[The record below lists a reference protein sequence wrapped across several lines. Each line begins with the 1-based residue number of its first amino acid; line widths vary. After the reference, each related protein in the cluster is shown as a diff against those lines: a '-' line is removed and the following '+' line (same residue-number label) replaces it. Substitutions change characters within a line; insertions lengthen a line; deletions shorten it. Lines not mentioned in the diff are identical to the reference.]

1 VTAVPWQLL
10 QLADTT
16 VPGRFKMWFLA
27 DGRVH
32 HVHLCVPRTLY
43 VDSEIVLEN
52 APADS
57 ARFSQATPGNGLMM
71 LVASIPGAVLQPA
84 PNKILPGGR
93 KPVHLYEMSMPES
106 EYVAAVSDL
115 STALS
120 APHIRSVYEERM
132 PLALSASLA
141 LGCVVKVAP
150 HAANKSLTGDFQ
162 ISDFK
167 VRTST
172 ETPYLELPPSMHSRQ
187 LSQSQQSQ
195 GAVVEEEPLGPN
207 LRYVALFSSGDA
219 SHGRAVFCL
228 YMPAS
233 CRALLVVVQPSAS
246 AVREVSVALLERA
259 WKEAVHAAAAAAAAG
274 EPVGYVPPQVEW
286 TVEYARDAL
295 DAGRLL
301 QRALVSHKREQRGAM
316 VCAVQ
321 APQSSGHLAV
331 SAMPALSEVPCVD
344 VPSHAGD
351 SKYPP
356 LQWQARAA
364 RRAAHRVSAIGEWLR
379 ERAAL
384 ARYAHVPLA
393 NLAGDATVAVADVL
407 FARNLRAANHLLWV
421 CDVTLPDLGVES
433 KGDDGDVDD
442 AASTALPAAHVVL
455 PAAAAGAAA
464 LAGGNVG
471 AGAALRRDTAGVSP
485 EVVSAGA
492 YRSISVE
499 LKLHHLAV
507 AAVQQ
512 AAALGDLEGSSSVEG
527 ASGSAGPAFKV
538 LKNLVA
544 AWLQDASANMNQIAD
559 ALLQSLYRWV
569 CHPSSALRDP
579 ALQTALQTL
588 MAKLFAQLVSEMR
601 RLGAVIVAANF
612 NTVIICTG
620 KRNATAAVGYTQYLL
635 DALRKREL
643 FSWLDLA
650 PQRWWHVLLF
660 RDPYNWG
667 GIDVPEAHVAAAKQL
682 AGVGRSEA
690 EEDCQMMDEAE
701 PTVRYQWN
709 LKEYLPPA
717 LQEEMVLLL
726 TEFIYLPW
734 KEAQA
739 AEQQG
744 ASQAAGSQ
752 AVAVAHTAEDVQ
764 TTYLQKAVPGYF
776 TERLLKLAGEAARS
790 ILPSSEHPAHQ
801 FPQLAGSYLSKEELG
816 SPALAFVRTIC
827 ALLSLD
833 LRCMDAVAILRRQL
847 LKLLKVREFSQAADF
862 KEACLALT
870 LPDVICSYCNDCR
883 DLDLC
888 RDEQLL
894 QHSKQQDPSA
904 SAAGNRRAEGD
915 EAWCCRQ
922 CRQSYDM
929 EAIEQRL
936 VLALNQ
942 HVRTY
947 ELQDLACVRCR
958 AVTSSHLRGA
968 CGACGGDLRC
978 TVPSNV
984 RRTQLTVFRN
994 VAAFHG
1000 FPLLQEMAEWLL
1012 QDGQMGL

>member
-1 VTAVPWQLL
+1 
-10 QLADTT
+10 
-16 VPGRFKMWFLA
+16 
-27 DGRVH
+27 
-32 HVHLCVPRTLY
+32 
-43 VDSEIVLEN
+43 
-52 APADS
+52 
-57 ARFSQATPGNGLMM
+57 
-71 LVASIPGAVLQPA
+71 
-84 PNKILPGGR
+84 
-93 KPVHLYEMSMPES
+93 
-106 EYVAAVSDL
+106 
-115 STALS
+115 
-120 APHIRSVYEERM
+120 
-132 PLALSASLA
+132 
-141 LGCVVKVAP
+141 
-150 HAANKSLTGDFQ
+150 
-162 ISDFK
+162 
-167 VRTST
+167 
-172 ETPYLELPPSMHSRQ
+172 
-187 LSQSQQSQ
+187 
-195 GAVVEEEPLGPN
+195 
-207 LRYVALFSSGDA
+207 
-219 SHGRAVFCL
+219 
-228 YMPAS
+228 
-233 CRALLVVVQPSAS
+233 
-246 AVREVSVALLERA
+246 
-259 WKEAVHAAAAAAAAG
+259 
-274 EPVGYVPPQVEW
+274 
-286 TVEYARDAL
+286 
-295 DAGRLL
+295 
-301 QRALVSHKREQRGAM
+301 
-316 VCAVQ
+316 
-321 APQSSGHLAV
+321 
-331 SAMPALSEVPCVD
+331 
-344 VPSHAGD
+344 
-351 SKYPP
+351 
-356 LQWQARAA
+356 
-364 RRAAHRVSAIGEWLR
+364 
-379 ERAAL
+379 
-384 ARYAHVPLA
+384 
-393 NLAGDATVAVADVL
+393 
-407 FARNLRAANHLLWV
+407 
-421 CDVTLPDLGVES
+421 
-433 KGDDGDVDD
+433 
-442 AASTALPAAHVVL
+442 
-455 PAAAAGAAA
+455 
-464 LAGGNVG
+464 
-471 AGAALRRDTAGVSP
+471 
-485 EVVSAGA
+485 
-492 YRSISVE
+492 
-499 LKLHHLAV
+499 
-507 AAVQQ
+507 
-512 AAALGDLEGSSSVEG
+512 
-527 ASGSAGPAFKV
+527 
-538 LKNLVA
+538 
-544 AWLQDASANMNQIAD
+544 MNQIAD

-667 GIDVPEAHVAAAKQL
+667 GIDVPEAHVAAAKQQ
-682 AGVGRSEA
+682 AGMGGGEA
-690 EEDCQMMDEAE
+690 EEDCQMMDDAE

-752 AVAVAHTAEDVQ
+752 AAAVAHTAEDVQ

-776 TERLLKLAGEAARS
+776 TERLLKLVGEAARS

-833 LRCMDAVAILRRQL
+833 IRCTDAVAILRRQL

-888 RDEQLL
+888 RDEQLV
-894 QHSKQQDPSA
+894 QHSKQQDPTT
-904 SAAGNRRAEGD
+904 SAAGTRRAEGD

-936 VLALNQ
+936 VVALNQ

-1000 FPLLQEMAEWLL
+1000 FPLLHEMAEWLL